1 MATEK
6 HMRSA
11 RQVPSRLGCWWR
23 SWIVFTVAWV
33 VTILALATLQEAWDQ
48 SVLTVVLATASYP
61 VLTLLIG
68 SSIAWVIRGMRS

>member
-1 MATEK
+1 MSTEK
-6 HMRSA
+6 QRRSA
-11 RQVPSRLGCWWR
+11 RKVSSRLGCWWR

-33 VTILALATLQEAWDQ
+33 VTILAFATLQGAWDR
-48 SVLTVVLATASYP
+48 SVLTVVLAAASYP